1 MEKLDAVR
9 NRFQVLE
16 GLEEGGNAD
25 QKNKRMESI

>member
-1 MEKLDAVR
+1 MEKLDEVR

-16 GLEEGGNAD
+16 GLEEEENAD